1 MNYVAFD
8 LGGSGGKIVL
18 GTYENHRLSI
28 RTLHQFGHGPVSL
41 SGGLYWNILEIYRE
55 LVHGLRI
62 AVNITG
68 DDIRSLGIDSFCND
82 YAFVSPAGELLSQV
96 HCYRDDRTIKHAGE
110 IYGIMSPSELY
121 RVNGNQNASFNTL
134 MQLAS
139 MYFEKQTYYYQEGN
153 RLLFIPDLLI
163 YFLSGRQQTE
173 YTLASVSQL
182 YDYDL
187 KTWSPVILDRYQI
200 PSHIFADIS
209 YPGTMI
215 GKTTEEFNAQ
225 LNTKGFQIAAVCEH
239 DTASAFL
246 AAQAGQ
252 DQAMISCGTWAL
264 IGTETEL
271 PIINEY
277 GFQYNIANE
286 GSYHGHHRILRN
298 VMGTWII
305 QQIRAYYRERG
316 TDYSYSQL
324 EEMAA
329 LASPFQYVIDVDEE
343 VFFSPENM
351 PEKIRNNCRKRYGD
365 VHLSV
370 GEMVRCVYES
380 LACKYRWNL
389 KLLEKHTG
397 KTFTGIHIVGGGAQS
412 KLMCQF
418 TANAC
423 GLPVYAGPAEA
434 TAIGNIMMQLMADGQ
449 IRSVEE
455 GRALVKEAFPCREYQ
470 PQDPALWKDYYDGF
484 LSIQITTQ

>member
-8 LGGSGGKIVL
+8 LGGSGGKTVL

-28 RTLHQFGHGPVSL
+28 RTLHQFGHGPIPL
-41 SGGLYWNILEIYRE
+41 SGGLYWNILEIYQE

-62 AVNITG
+62 AVNVTG

-96 HCYRDDRTIKHAGE
+96 HCYRDDRTLKHAE
-110 IYGIMSPSELY
+110 KIYGTMSPAELY
-121 RVNGNQNASFNTL
+121 RVNGNQNARFNTL

-139 MYFEKQTYYYQEGN
+139 MYFEEQSYYYQEGN
-153 RLLFIPDLLI
+153 KLLFVPDLLI

-187 KTWSPVILDRYQI
+187 RSWSPVILDRYQI

-209 YPGTMI
+209 CPGSMI
-215 GKTTEEFNAQ
+215 GETTAEFNAR
-225 LNTKGFQIAAVCEH
+225 LGTRGFKIASVCEH

-246 AAQAGQ
+246 ASQAGP
-252 DQAMISCGTWAL
+252 DQAIISCGTWAL
-264 IGTETEL
+264 VGTETEQ

-286 GSYHGHHRILRN
+286 GGYQCHHRILRN

-305 QQIRAYYRERG
+305 QQIRDHYRERG

-329 LASPFQYVIDVDEE
+329 LAPPFQYVIDVDEE

-351 PEKIRNNCRKRYGD
+351 PEKIQNSCKKRYGD
-365 VHLSV
+365 VHLSI

-389 KLLEKHTG
+389 ELLENHTG

-412 KLMCQF
+412 RLMCQL

-434 TAIGNIMMQLMADGQ
+434 TAIGNIMMQMMADGQ
-449 IRSVEE
+449 IGSVEE
-455 GRALVKEAFPCREYQ
+455 GRALVKEAFPSIVYL
-470 PQDPALWKDYYDGF
+470 PQESDLWKDYYKERRNG
-484 LSIQITTQ
+484 I

>member
-18 GTYENHRLSI
+18 GIYTGQRLSI

-41 SGGLYWNILEIYRE
+41 PGGLYWNILEIYQE
-55 LVHGLRI
+55 MIHGLRI

-68 DDIRSLGIDSFCND
+68 DDIQSFGIDSFCND
-82 YAFVSPAGELLSQV
+82 YAFVSPTGELLSQV
-96 HCYRDDRTIKHAGE
+96 HCYRDDRTMKHSRK
-110 IYGIMSPSELY
+110 IYDVMSPSDLY
-121 RVNGNQNASFNTL
+121 HVNGNQNASFNTL

-139 MYFEKQTYYYQEGN
+139 MYFEKETYYYQNGN
-153 RLLFIPDLLI
+153 KLLFIPDLLI

-173 YTLASVSQL
+173 YTLASVSQM
-182 YDYDL
+182 YDYKL
-187 KTWSPVILDRYQI
+187 KTWNPLILDRYQI

-209 YPGTMI
+209 YPGNMI
-215 GKTTEEFNAQ
+215 GKTTEEFNAR
-225 LNTKGFQIAAVCEH
+225 LHTKGFQIAAVCEH

-246 AAQAGQ
+246 AAQASQ
-252 DQAMISCGTWAL
+252 DHAIISCGTWAL
-264 IGTETEL
+264 VGTEAEL
-271 PIINEY
+271 PIINEH

-286 GSYHGHHRILRN
+286 GSYKGHHRILRN

-305 QQIRAYYRERG
+305 QQIKAYYQERG
-316 TDYSYSQL
+316 TDYSYSQM

-329 LASPFQYVIDVDEE
+329 LAPPLQYFIDVDEAI
-343 VFFSPENM
+343 FFSPENM
-351 PEKIRNNCRKRYGD
+351 PEKIQSNCRKRYGD
-365 VHLSV
+365 VRLSL

-389 KLLEKHTG
+389 KLLERHTE

-412 KLMCQF
+412 RLMCQL
-418 TANAC
+418 TANVC
-423 GLPVYAGPAEA
+423 SLPVYAGPTEA

-455 GRALVKEAFPCREYQ
+455 GRALVKESFPCHEFY
-470 PQDPALWKDYYDGF
+470 PQETALWEKHYDSF
-484 LSIQITTQ
+484 LSIL